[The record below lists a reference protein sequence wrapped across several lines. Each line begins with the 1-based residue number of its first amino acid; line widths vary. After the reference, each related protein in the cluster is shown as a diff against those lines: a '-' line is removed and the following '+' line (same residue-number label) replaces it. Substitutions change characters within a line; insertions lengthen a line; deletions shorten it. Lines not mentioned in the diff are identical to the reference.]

1 MTCYFIITKHAI
13 CVFFIKSYFFGE
25 AAVRFTL
32 LPKRYEKKTSRN
44 VTSDGNSLLGLP
56 VTLLPKRSGRQPDDR
71 LICRLS
77 FGKIF
82 LIYERKKTPF
92 VTNNICY
99 AGNGYWMIRL
109 VWISKVC
116 LFFIFHHK
124 SWIIIIIW
132 FTLTNIEENKECWH
146 NCK

>member
-1 MTCYFIITKHAI
+1 MQFAYFSLKVTFSAKPQCVLRCYPRDM
-13 CVFFIKSYFFGE
+13 E
-25 AAVRFTL
+25 
-32 LPKRYEKKTSRN
+32 KTSRN

-99 AGNGYWMIRL
+99 AGNGY
-109 VWISKVC
+109 
-116 LFFIFHHK
+116 
-124 SWIIIIIW
+124 
-132 FTLTNIEENKECWH
+132 
-146 NCK
+146 